1 MTLYFLQCV
10 PGSQHINQIIL
21 QSSNPDCICVSDAMR
36 AMKELCQRVTHQ
48 KMLIM
53 QSLEND
59 CDKGELNNQIVVSSK
74 MSDVDRREI
83 CGFLDP
89 LSKDFFFARRFSCNM
104 LAYI

>member
-1 MTLYFLQCV
+1 
-10 PGSQHINQIIL
+10 
-21 QSSNPDCICVSDAMR
+21 MR

-59 CDKGELNNQIVVSSK
+59 CDKGELHNQIAVSTK
-74 MSDVDRREI
+74 TSDVNRREI

-89 LSKDFFFARRFSCNM
+89 LSKHFFAQEERH
-104 LAYI
+104 IT